1 MYCPR
6 CGTENADNAQVCA
19 NCNSLLP
26 SMVVTMPAGPVNT
39 SGLAIASFVLGI
51 LSFCTFCITALP
63 AIILGIVALA
73 KIGKSGGRLKGN
85 GFAVAGIVVPVVAGV
100 FVLPVLLGITM
111 PALARTRQLA
121 FRMTCGTN
129 LSSLGKA
136 MMIYANAYDDKFPT
150 SSKWC
155 NLLIEHAKVDKMTF
169 RCKGAAQGPCNYAMN
184 ENVADLGQAAL
195 PNVVLL
201 FETQPGWNQTG
212 GAEILTTDNHQ
223 GDGCNVLFVDGHVE
237 FVKMQELDR
246 LRWKPD

>member
-6 CGTENADNAQVCA
+6 CGKENPDNAQVCA

-26 SMVVTMPAGPVNT
+26 SMVVTVPAGPVNT

-51 LSFCTFCITALP
+51 LSFCTFCVTALP

-100 FVLPVLLGITM
+100 FMLPVLLGITM
-111 PALARTRQLA
+111 PALARTRHMA
-121 FRMTCGTN
+121 FRMTCATN
-129 LSSLGKA
+129 VRDLGKA
-136 MMIYANAYDDKFPT
+136 MMLYANDYDDKFPT

-155 NLLIEHAKVDKMTF
+155 DLLVEHQEVNRMTF
-169 RCKGAAQGPCNYAMN
+169 RCQGATEGPCNYAMN
-184 ENVADLGQAAL
+184 KDAAGLGPSAL
-195 PNVVLL
+195 HDVVLL
-201 FETQPGWNQTG
+201 FETSPGWNQAG
-212 GAEILTTDNHQ
+212 GAESLTTDNHQ

-237 FVKMQELDR
+237 FVRMQELDR